1 MPKADSTLPL
11 HWLLNLTSVTKRV
24 GGTPLC
30 CPNLLETGLSGH
42 GVIQR
47 AKQREKPLY
56 SALLLRLSSLLFNIP
71 RLL

>member
-1 MPKADSTLPL
+1 MNDTTLWHMERKKKHREKKKTMPKADTTLPL

-30 CPNLLETGLSGH
+30 CPNLLEAGLSGH

-47 AKQREKPLY
+47 AKQ
-56 SALLLRLSSLLFNIP
+56 
-71 RLL
+71 